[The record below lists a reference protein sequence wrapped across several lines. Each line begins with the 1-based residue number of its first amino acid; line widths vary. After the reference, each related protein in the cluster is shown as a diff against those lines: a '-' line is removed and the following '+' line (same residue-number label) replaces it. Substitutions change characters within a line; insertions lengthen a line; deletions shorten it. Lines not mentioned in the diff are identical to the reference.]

1 MPNIE
6 HVDLYAGEDRTLTL
20 NARDSSNAAVS
31 LASKTITFR
40 VGRRPKWPYIDS
52 AVFTKTGTATV
63 TASGTY
69 TVPILPAD
77 TDGLSGEYVHQTTTE
92 DASGNIAVVS
102 TGRFKIRKFIEA

>member
-1 MPNIE
+1 MNVE

-20 NARDSSNAAVS
+20 HARDSSNAAVS

-40 VGRRPKWPYIDS
+40 VGRRPAFPWMS
-52 AVFTKTGTATV
+52 GAVFTKTGTATV

-77 TDGLSGEYVHQTTTE
+77 TDGLHGEYVHQTTTE
-92 DASGNIAVVS
+92 DGSGVIAVVS

>member
-1 MPNIE
+1 VANVQ
-6 HVDLYAGEDRTLTL
+6 HVDLYAGENRTLTL

-31 LASKTITFR
+31 LAGKTITFR
-40 VGRRPKWPYIDS
+40 VGQRPAFPWMTN

-77 TDGLSGEYVHQTTTE
+77 TQYLGGEFEHQTITT
-92 DASGNIAVVS
+92 DGSGVITVVN

>member
-1 MPNIE
+1 MNVE
-6 HVDLYAGEDRTLTL
+6 HVDLYAGENRTLTL
-20 NARDSSNAAVS
+20 HARDSSNVPVS

-40 VGRRPKWPYIDS
+40 VGRRPSWPWIRD
-52 AVFTKTGTATV
+52 AVFSKTGTATV

-77 TDGLSGEYVHQTTTE
+77 TDCMSGEYVHQTTTE
-92 DASGNIAVVS
+92 DGSGNIAVVS

>member
-1 MPNIE
+1 MPNVQ

-40 VGRRPKWPYIDS
+40 VGRRPAWPELDGAI
-52 AVFTKTGTATV
+52 FTKTGTATV

-77 TDGLSGEYVHQTTTE
+77 TDGLAGEYVHQTITT
-92 DASGNIAVVS
+92 DGSGNIAVVN